1 MLVAGV
7 AVTAGA
13 EVAIGPLAVGRTA
26 AMGLDA
32 APAADDVLGLQ
43 ADSASPTPRP
53 SAEMLAPLVLR
64 EKWRGGNRRPR
75 R

>member
-43 ADSASPTPRP
+43 ADGAG
-53 SAEMLAPLVLR
+53 AGVHADLIR
-64 EKWRGGNRRPR
+64 ERIDGVTGV
-75 R
+75 